1 MTRSLLNTPTLGV
14 ALSDAMTVDELK
26 QLAALTGAVL
36 PTRKAE
42 LVSVITGYLGGSGL
56 RRVWDSLDEL
66 QRAAVAEVV
75 HAQDARFPSQRF
87 VAKYGARPDW
97 GSMGKYVRGARPTPL
112 RFFFVALGGDLVM
125 PLDLKERLRDF
136 VPAPVVASVKSS
148 AVLPASGGANET
160 TPLTVQSSELAAG
173 RELLSVLRLI
183 DSGKVAVSDRTRR
196 PSSRVIVAISSV
208 LEGGDFYAYEELE
221 PGEDDE
227 RAGPMRAFAWPM
239 IVQAGGLAQLAGS
252 KLELTK
258 AGRKALGEPANA
270 TLVHLWRKWLGTT
283 VLDELARVECVKGQ
297 NGKGKRGLT
306 AVASRRSAVA
316 ATLARCPPL
325 RWIHTGDLLKYVW
338 ATGHDFAV
346 ARNAWELYIDSPQ
359 YGSLGYDGTGRILEE
374 RYLLCLLFEYAAT
387 LGLLDVAFIPPAG
400 ARDDYGHLWGADD
413 LPFFSRYDGLML
425 VRITSVGARALG
437 IETGDEPALP
447 EVRPV
452 LRVLPDQEIVASGG
466 ELHHADRLALDT
478 FAVRVS
484 DLVWSLDGTRL
495 LAAVEQGWSIED
507 IRKFLTE
514 RNSVALP
521 NTVARLLDDISER
534 CGRVRERGL
543 ARLIECDDRS
553 LAALIATDHRTG
565 RHCMASGERHL
576 VVPASSD
583 AAFRRGLRKLG
594 YVLALNEDRLTEDRD
609 PGSPARRYSASSS

>member
-374 RYLLCLLFEYAAT
+374 RYLLCLLSNMRRPWGSSMWPSSRRLAPATTTDTCGGPTTSPFSAAT
-387 LGLLDVAFIPPAG
+387 TGSCWSVSPAS
-400 ARDDYGHLWGADD
+400 AHAPWG
-413 LPFFSRYDGLML
+413 SR
-425 VRITSVGARALG
+425 RATSRHC
-437 IETGDEPALP
+437 P
-447 EVRPV
+447 
-452 LRVLPDQEIVASGG
+452 
-466 ELHHADRLALDT
+466 
-478 FAVRVS
+478 
-484 DLVWSLDGTRL
+484 
-495 LAAVEQGWSIED
+495 
-507 IRKFLTE
+507 
-514 RNSVALP
+514 
-521 NTVARLLDDISER
+521 R
-534 CGRVRERGL
+534 CGPCCGCCPTRRSSPPEESCTTPTAWL
-543 ARLIECDDRS
+543 STRS
-553 LAALIATDHRTG
+553 L
-565 RHCMASGERHL
+565 
-576 VVPASSD
+576 
-583 AAFRRGLRKLG
+583 F
-594 YVLALNEDRLTEDRD
+594 
-609 PGSPARRYSASSS
+609 GSPISSGVSTELDCLQLSSRDGRSRTSGNS